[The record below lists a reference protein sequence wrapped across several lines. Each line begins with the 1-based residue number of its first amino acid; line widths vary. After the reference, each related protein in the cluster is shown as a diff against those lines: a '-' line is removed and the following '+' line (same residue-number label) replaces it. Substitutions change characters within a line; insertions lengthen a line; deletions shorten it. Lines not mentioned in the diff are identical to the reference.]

1 LTDLTADLLDCIHR
15 PENVKMLIL
24 VNNFRV
30 DETDVRLAAALK
42 PVQKPAAINKSIRTT
57 DPKRERGCS
66 RTEPR
71 ARRWSSQA
79 CILGIIAML
88 RDGITAHS
96 IIHINLA

>member
-1 LTDLTADLLDCIHR
+1 LADLTADLLDCIHG

-30 DETDVRLAAALK
+30 NETDVRLAATLK
-42 PVQKPAAINKSIRTT
+42 PVQKPAAINKSIRAT
-57 DPKRERGCS
+57 DPKCERGCP

-71 ARRWSSQA
+71 ARSWSSQA

-88 RDGITAHS
+88 RDRITTHG
-96 IIHINLA
+96 IIHIGLA